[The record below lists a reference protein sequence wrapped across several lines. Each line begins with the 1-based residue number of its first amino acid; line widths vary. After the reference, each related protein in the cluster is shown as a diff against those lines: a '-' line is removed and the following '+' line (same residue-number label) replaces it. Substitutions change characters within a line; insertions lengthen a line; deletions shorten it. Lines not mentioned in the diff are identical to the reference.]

1 MAPGS
6 GAGFPPRLSLAVIRP
21 ATLADAGRL
30 AALSSELGYP
40 VTADEIAGRLGEL
53 LARDGDIVLVAEHE
67 PGQVAGWV
75 HGSEQWLLESGR
87 RCELLGLVVDARV
100 RGRGLGRRLVTAVEE
115 WARSRGLEQM
125 AVRSNVTRA
134 ESHPFYERLG
144 YARVKTQH
152 AYRKRLGSAT

>member
-1 MAPGS
+1 
-6 GAGFPPRLSLAVIRP
+6 VIRP
-21 ATLADAGRL
+21 ATPADAGRL

-40 VTADEIAGRLGEL
+40 VTADDMGRRLGDL
-53 LARDGDIVLVAEHE
+53 LARDGDVVLVAEHQ
-67 PGQVAGWV
+67 PGQVVGWV
-75 HGSEQWLLESGR
+75 HGSEQRLLESGR
-87 RCELLGLVVDARV
+87 RCELLGLVVDARA

-125 AVRSNVTRA
+125 AVRSNVTRR

-152 AYRKRLGSAT
+152 AYRKRLGPSS